1 MCYEDKSSRLK
12 CEGSKPWVVWVSP
25 GLGSFPEH
33 GDFRA
38 KIRKTLGRW
47 GSGCLRCAA
56 NGISL
61 LIWLPVPLTGSMN
74 FRGGQWWVMKGP
86 SPEVVSLAVV
96 LQIHLKFYWLTRGI
110 LGFHWWDRFPL
121 VKSVALL
128 IRITDTRNG
137 FSLVELVIFQWVSWK
152 YGRAFPPL

>member
-1 MCYEDKSSRLK
+1 M
-12 CEGSKPWVVWVSP
+12 SP

-96 LQIHLKFYWLTRGI
+96 LQIHLKFY
-110 LGFHWWDRFPL
+110 
-121 VKSVALL
+121 
-128 IRITDTRNG
+128 
-137 FSLVELVIFQWVSWK
+137 
-152 YGRAFPPL
+152 

>member
-1 MCYEDKSSRLK
+1 M
-12 CEGSKPWVVWVSP
+12 SP

-38 KIRKTLGRW
+38 KIRKTLGRR

-61 LIWLPVPLTGSMN
+61 LIWPPVPLTGSMN
-74 FRGGQWWVMKGP
+74 FRGGQWWLMKGH

-96 LQIHLKFYWLTRGI
+96 LQIHLKFY
-110 LGFHWWDRFPL
+110 
-121 VKSVALL
+121 
-128 IRITDTRNG
+128 
-137 FSLVELVIFQWVSWK
+137 
-152 YGRAFPPL
+152 